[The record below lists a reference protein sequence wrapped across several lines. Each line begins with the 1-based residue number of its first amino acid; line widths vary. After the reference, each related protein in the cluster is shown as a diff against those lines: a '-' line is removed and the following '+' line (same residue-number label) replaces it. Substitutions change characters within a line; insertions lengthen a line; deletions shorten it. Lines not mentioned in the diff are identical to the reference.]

1 MVPTNAWTCEQAI
14 LHFPTVTKPLST
26 LSQRPLALTQKW
38 RLATPERCDQ
48 DMRGNS
54 HLQCEGLSSQFPVF
68 TTPDPTLATRCCE
81 IRRSD
86 SLLLSGSKEGDMLTA
101 PFKSCRRRNL
111 RLRGELSSEQFV
123 TGSPVALTQKWR
135 QLATHHRC
143 VFSRNVSVLCLSA
156 AALAVL
162 MIDDHHWFDRQQRT
176 QEKRILIFSFLKD
189 SLQLWKVNVAEP
201 LFGHAA
207 PVSSHQS
214 LIHCFSVAARKRTC
228 RHCCLMSTIFKAN
241 HIGLKPVTK
250 VNRTKCLAEAVK
262 RHFGFA
268 VEFLNGANKCLD
280 VRTSNLALSYCYKA
294 AQHFITAYD
303 SY

>member
-1 MVPTNAWTCEQAI
+1 MKPS
-14 LHFPTVTKPLST
+14 VT
-26 LSQRPLALTQKW
+26 
-38 RLATPERCDQ
+38 
-48 DMRGNS
+48 
-54 HLQCEGLSSQFPVF
+54 
-68 TTPDPTLATRCCE
+68 
-81 IRRSD
+81 D

-176 QEKRILIFSFLKD
+176 QEKRILIVSFLKD
-189 SLQLWKVNVAEP
+189 LLQLWKVNVAEP
-201 LFGHAA
+201 FFGHAA

-214 LIHCFSVAARKRTC
+214 LIPCFSVAARKRTC
-228 RHCCLMSTIFKAN
+228 
-241 HIGLKPVTK
+241 
-250 VNRTKCLAEAVK
+250 
-262 RHFGFA
+262 
-268 VEFLNGANKCLD
+268 
-280 VRTSNLALSYCYKA
+280 
-294 AQHFITAYD
+294 
-303 SY
+303 